1 MKAGFLVLLLLVDKS
16 CQSVRFETPQPE
28 GVRNEKSV
36 PKKMQGTFYE
46 VSKDKSKSEREEY
59 LTIKSDLILK
69 HTKDVEVIA
78 LSAFK
83 ESDRREMDSIR
94 RLAGQD
100 SVYRFSESKGKDT
113 VTVRFMGDSISVK
126 STDVDTLYS
135 PSPHQLLRKYKGEYY
150 FSAQTKEL
158 WAVLRIR
165 VKGDSLFLRTD
176 SSDDAEKLR
185 QIMGIKNDSITTFR
199 PNRKQWGEFIKGGG
213 FRIETKYVRNSNA
226 NQQGKRSR

>member
-46 VSKDKSKSEREEY
+46 VSKDKSKSEQEEY
-59 LTIKSDLILK
+59 LNIKSDLILK

-78 LSAFK
+78 LSTFK
-83 ESDRREMDSIR
+83 ETDRREMDSIR

-126 STDVDTLYS
+126 TTDVDTLYS

-150 FSAQTKEL
+150 ISTQQTKL
-158 WAVLRIR
+158 WHVVRIR
-165 VKGDSLFLRTD
+165 VKGDSLFVRTD

-199 PNRKQWGEFIKGGG
+199 PDRKQWGTFIKGGG
-213 FRIETKYVRNSNA
+213 FRSTKKYVRDPTA
-226 NQQGKRSR
+226 NRQRKGSK